1 MKCGLWVGGL
11 VLAAG
16 AWAPSLRGQEA
27 LWRSVGGGPTPVTLA
42 ASELAPCPVAA
53 LDRPVAVVPPPLP
66 PKRGG
71 IVLASAEVSEPA
83 SFPVQ
88 LGAAI
93 APAPVAAPVAPPVV
107 PAVYRPGP
115 GSRVIAVSASEL
127 APAEAPADPGSEFAV
142 DRRPRIAYLAGVRQ
156 AAATAQDREG
166 PAPGLPAQEL
176 PAPQL
181 VKPAPASS
189 APFGGLFSWSP
200 LAPAHPDPDLFGP
213 PPDADPL
220 HKHFYV
226 KGEYLLWWL
235 KGDHVPPLVTTSAPQ
250 DQGFLGAPTTRVL
263 FGGNGIDTNARNGAR
278 FTAGCW
284 LDQWCD
290 QAVEISGFF
299 LTGGAA
305 RFTASSADNPVLA
318 RPFFNV
324 NTGTQ
329 FSELVASPG
338 VATGTV
344 SVSSPNS
351 LWGLETNWVCKMCC
365 GCDWRVNA
373 FAGLRF
379 LDFNESLTVTETI
392 QGGPAAPAPFTN
404 SLTTVFDR
412 FGVNNAFYGGQVGL
426 TGSYKSGPWVVDLR
440 GQVALGSTYQSLRI
454 DGNEQIITPTG
465 TLSAVGGLLAL
476 PSNIGSHHHAT
487 FSVVP
492 EVALTLG
499 YQVNPNVRL
508 FVGYDFLYWTGVAR
522 AGEQIDT
529 ALDVTKIPF
538 FNSAGL
544 PPAPGN
550 HPQVVFRETD
560 FWAQGLLFGVQL
572 TY

>member
-27 LWRSVGGGPTPVTLA
+27 LWRSVGGGPTPVTLS
-42 ASELAPCPVAA
+42 ASELAPCPAVA
-53 LDRPVAVVPPPLP
+53 LDRPVAVVPPPLT

-71 IVLASAEVSEPA
+71 LVLASAEVSEPA
-83 SFPVQ
+83 SFPAH
-88 LGAAI
+88 LAAET
-93 APAPVAAPVAPPVV
+93 APGPAV
-107 PAVYRPGP
+107 PAVYTPGP
-115 GSRVIAVSASEL
+115 GSHVIAVSAAEL
-127 APAEAPADPGSEFAV
+127 APPEAPADAGSEFAA
-142 DRRPRIAYLAGVRQ
+142 DRAVRIAYLAGVRQ
-156 AAATAQDREG
+156 AALTG
-166 PAPGLPAQEL
+166 PNGQGPPLGQPAAEL
-176 PAPQL
+176 PAPTL
-181 VKPAPASS
+181 VQPAPAGA
-189 APFGGLFSWSP
+189 APFGGLFSW
-200 LAPAHPDPDLFGP
+200 APHVPPADVGPDPFGP
-213 PPDADPL
+213 PPAADPL
-220 HKHFYV
+220 HKHFYL

-235 KGDHVPPLVTTSAPQ
+235 KGERVPPLVTTSSPQ
-250 DQGFLGAPTTRVL
+250 DQGFLGAPTTQVL
-263 FGGNGIDTNARNGAR
+263 FGGNSLNTNARNGAR

-290 QAVEISGFF
+290 QAVEVSGFF

-305 RFTASSADNPVLA
+305 RFAASSANNPVLA

-329 FSELVASPG
+329 FSELIASPG
-338 VATGTV
+338 IATGTV
-344 SVSSPNS
+344 NVSSPNS
-351 LWGLETNWVCKMCC
+351 LWGAEANWVCKACC

-373 FAGLRF
+373 FAGLRYLNF
-379 LDFNESLTVTETI
+379 TESLTVTEAI
-392 QGGPAAPAPFTN
+392 QGGPAAPPPFAN
-404 SLTTVFDR
+404 SFTTVFDR
-412 FGVNNAFYGGQVGL
+412 FGVSNNFYGAQAGL
-426 TGSYKSGPWVVDLR
+426 SGSYRSGPWVVDLR

-454 DGNEQIITPTG
+454 DGNEQIIQANQ

-492 EVALTLG
+492 EVALTVG
-499 YQVNPNVRL
+499 YQLNPNVRV
-508 FVGYDFLYWTGVAR
+508 FAGYDFLYWTGVAR

-529 ALDVTKIPF
+529 NLDVTKIPF

-560 FWAQGLLFGVQL
+560 FWAQGLLVGVVF